1 MRNLKAVGTSLVS
14 FFVMALG
21 LGIAS
26 SAQAEGLINGSF
38 EQPVLPPGPNYK
50 FINEASVPGWQTTAT
65 DNLIEIWANGFLG
78 VISSDG
84 NQHAELNATQSSTLF
99 QDATDIAAGSQ
110 VGFTFDHRARVGVDT
125 MQLTITDLG
134 VDNLRGGVETAAD
147 TVLFQ
152 KQYSTGTA
160 DWATYDSFL
169 EAPIFALGNNIRFA
183 YSAISTGS
191 GNASIGNFIDNA
203 DFGVNVA
210 TSLVQTPEPAS
221 ILSLLVIGMLGV
233 ETILKR
239 KSQK

>member
-1 MRNLKAVGTSLVS
+1 MKILKPLTPPLVS
-14 FFVMALG
+14 FAVIASC
-21 LGIAS
+21 LGIAA
-26 SAQAEGLINGSF
+26 SAQAGLVNGSF
-38 EQPVLPPGPNYK
+38 EQPVLPAGPNFQ

-65 DNLIEIWANGFLG
+65 DNLIELWANGFLG
-78 VISSDG
+78 VTSSDG

-99 QDATDIAAGSQ
+99 QDATGIAAGSR

-134 VDNLRGGVETAAD
+134 LNNLLGGVGADAD

-160 DWATYDSFL
+160 NWATYDSIL

-191 GNASIGNFIDNA
+191 GNAASGNFIDKA
-203 DFGVNVA
+203 DFGVDVA
-210 TSLVQTPEPAS
+210 VPTPEPAS
-221 ILSLLVIGMLGV
+221 MLSLLLVGTLVGA
-233 ETILKR
+233 TLKR
-239 KSQK
+239 KQQK